1 LARRWLAFSLATW
14 GSRFD
19 ENYKKSGILST
30 ASGLVFG
37 GGMDGNFVALDAR
50 TRKVLWHV
58 HLGGPNASGP
68 ISYAVD
74 GAIPKN

>member
-1 LARRWLAFSLATW
+1 MKTIRSP
-14 GSRFD
+14 
-19 ENYKKSGILST
+19 
-30 ASGLVFG
+30 ASFLLPAALCSAAGWTG
-37 GGMDGNFVALDAR
+37 TSSPLDAR

-74 GAIPKN
+74 GKQYIGGTGEGTIYDLALPD